1 MTHAR
6 STPSRAASREARP
19 SAGTALNGR
28 EVAAAAC
35 ALRQGGTQFDT
46 VDIEILEWIASHV
59 RTQRRSGW
67 LM

>member
-6 STPSRAASREARP
+6 SIPSRAASREARP

-28 EVAAAAC
+28 EAAAAAC